1 MQAPAAVFDGLF
13 SGGVWHIAFAALCL
27 TLKTPFIYSPGL
39 DFLNLENHGMPKFLL
54 GRRQFALG
62 AAAAATTALI
72 PKGNAL
78 AIDTLAQAPAPNP
91 PVEAQSLDQKTRA
104 AMAKLSASAQAE
116 VEMKVASI
124 FRKYGDRLSDEQKA
138 DIRRIMA
145 ESQEGLEKMRAFK
158 LENGDQPADAFRAY
172 RSEAKVGA
180 AEAKLGAVK
189 EKPSAAKENSA
200 MKPAQ
205 ARSRKENK

>member
-1 MQAPAAVFDGLF
+1 
-13 SGGVWHIAFAALCL
+13 
-27 TLKTPFIYSPGL
+27 
-39 DFLNLENHGMPKFLL
+39 MPKFLL

-62 AAAAATTALI
+62 AAAAATTAL
-72 PKGNAL
+72 AL
-78 AIDTLAQAPAPNP
+78 PGKAVLGHDLLVHTAASVDQSMD
-91 PVEAQSLDQKTRA
+91 AQSLDKKTRA

-124 FRKYGDRLSDEQKA
+124 FRKYGDRLNDEQKA

-172 RSEAKVGA
+172 RHEEKRSEQ
-180 AEAKLGAVK
+180 
-189 EKPSAAKENSA
+189 KPRQQKSREAAK
-200 MKPAQ
+200 
-205 ARSRKENK
+205 

>member
-1 MQAPAAVFDGLF
+1 
-13 SGGVWHIAFAALCL
+13 
-27 TLKTPFIYSPGL
+27 
-39 DFLNLENHGMPKFLL
+39 MPKFLL

-62 AAAAATTALI
+62 AAATAL
-72 PKGNAL
+72 AL
-78 AIDTLAQAPAPNP
+78 PGKAVLGHDLLAQAAAGTDQP
-91 PVEAQSLDQKTRA
+91 PDSQSLDKKTRA

-158 LENGDQPADAFRAY
+158 LDNGDQPADAFRAY
-172 RSEAKVGA
+172 RYEDKRSQQ
-180 AEAKLGAVK
+180 
-189 EKPSAAKENSA
+189 KPGEAAK
-200 MKPAQ
+200 
-205 ARSRKENK
+205 

>member
-1 MQAPAAVFDGLF
+1 
-13 SGGVWHIAFAALCL
+13 
-27 TLKTPFIYSPGL
+27 
-39 DFLNLENHGMPKFLL
+39 MPKFLL

-78 AIDTLAQAPAPNP
+78 PIDALAQTAVTGDSS
-91 PVEAQSLDQKTRA
+91 VEGKTRR
-104 AMAKLSASAQAE
+104 AMAKLSPSAQAE
-116 VEMKVASI
+116 VEMKIASV

-172 RSEAKVGA
+172 R
-180 AEAKLGAVK
+180 AEEKPRQVLVHK
-189 EKPSAAKENSA
+189 EKAHAAGAHPQSGNET
-200 MKPAQ
+200 
-205 ARSRKENK
+205 R

>member
-1 MQAPAAVFDGLF
+1 
-13 SGGVWHIAFAALCL
+13 
-27 TLKTPFIYSPGL
+27 
-39 DFLNLENHGMPKFLL
+39 MPKFLL
-54 GRRQFALG
+54 ARRQFALG

-72 PKGNAL
+72 PKGNGL
-78 AIDTLAQAPAPNP
+78 AIDVLAQAATTDSQPLDP
-91 PVEAQSLDQKTRA
+91 QSLEAKTKA

-172 RSEAKVGA
+172 RNDQHRSQINPGET
-180 AEAKLGAVK
+180 KLKAGNS
-189 EKPSAAKENSA
+189 SA
-200 MKPAQ
+200 
-205 ARSRKENK
+205 RKGKR

>member
-1 MQAPAAVFDGLF
+1 
-13 SGGVWHIAFAALCL
+13 
-27 TLKTPFIYSPGL
+27 
-39 DFLNLENHGMPKFLL
+39 MPKFLL

-72 PKGNAL
+72 PKGNGLTVDAL
-78 AIDTLAQAPAPNP
+78 VQTAPVGTQPADP
-91 PVEAQSLDQKTRA
+91 QSLEGKTKA
-104 AMAKLSASAQAE
+104 AMAKLSASGQAE

-158 LENGDQPADAFRAY
+158 LENSDQPADAFRAY
-172 RSEAKVGA
+172 RSEQPGD
-180 AEAKLGAVK
+180 VK
-189 EKPSAAKENSA
+189 SSDARLKAGG
-200 MKPAQ
+200 PAHG
-205 ARSRKENK
+205 KGKK

>member
-1 MQAPAAVFDGLF
+1 M
-13 SGGVWHIAFAALCL
+13 S
-27 TLKTPFIYSPGL
+27 
-39 DFLNLENHGMPKFLL
+39 KFLL

-62 AAAAATTALI
+62 AAAVATNALI
-72 PKGNAL
+72 PKGNGL
-78 AIDTLAQAPAPNP
+78 TMDVVAQAA
-91 PVEAQSLDQKTRA
+91 VADQSLEAKTRA

-124 FRKYGDRLSDEQKA
+124 FRKYGDRLSEEQKA

-172 RSEAKVGA
+172 RSEKPGGVKPS
-180 AEAKLGAVK
+180 EAKLKADG
-189 EKPSAAKENSA
+189 
-200 MKPAQ
+200 PAHG
-205 ARSRKENK
+205 KGKN

>member
-1 MQAPAAVFDGLF
+1 M
-13 SGGVWHIAFAALCL
+13 S
-27 TLKTPFIYSPGL
+27 
-39 DFLNLENHGMPKFLL
+39 KFLL

-72 PKGNAL
+72 SKGNAL
-78 AIDTLAQAPAPNP
+78 PADFLAQTAAAGGNLSP
-91 PVEAQSLDQKTRA
+91 EEKTRA

-124 FRKYGDRLSDEQKA
+124 LRKYGDRLSDEQKA

-172 RSEAKVGA
+172 LSEAKLKSG
-180 AEAKLGAVK
+180 EAHK
-189 EKPSAAKENSA
+189 
-200 MKPAQ
+200 KPAERKP
-205 ARSRKENK
+205 AEGKSRGGKK

>member
-1 MQAPAAVFDGLF
+1 
-13 SGGVWHIAFAALCL
+13 
-27 TLKTPFIYSPGL
+27 
-39 DFLNLENHGMPKFLL
+39 MPKFLL

-78 AIDTLAQAPAPNP
+78 SVDALVQAAAGS
-91 PVEAQSLDQKTRA
+91 PVALDPQSLEAKTKA

-124 FRKYGDRLSDEQKA
+124 FRKYGERLSDEQKA

-158 LENGDQPADAFRAY
+158 LENGDQPADAFHAY
-172 RSEAKVGA
+172 RSSETSSGA
-180 AEAKLGAVK
+180 ATKSAPS
-189 EKPSAAKENSA
+189 KP
-200 MKPAQ
+200 
-205 ARSRKENK
+205 RKANK

>member
-1 MQAPAAVFDGLF
+1 
-13 SGGVWHIAFAALCL
+13 
-27 TLKTPFIYSPGL
+27 
-39 DFLNLENHGMPKFLL
+39 MPKFLL

-78 AIDTLAQAPAPNP
+78 PFDALAQATASPA
-91 PVEAQSLDQKTRA
+91 ASSDTQSLEAKTRT

-124 FRKYGDRLSDEQKA
+124 FRKYGERLSDEQKA

-172 RSEAKVGA
+172 RSEANPGA
-180 AEAKLGAVK
+180 AHERGAT
-189 EKPSAAKENSA
+189 KPTQS
-200 MKPAQ
+200 KP
-205 ARSRKENK
+205 RKENK

>member
-1 MQAPAAVFDGLF
+1 M
-13 SGGVWHIAFAALCL
+13 S
-27 TLKTPFIYSPGL
+27 
-39 DFLNLENHGMPKFLL
+39 KFLL

-62 AAAAATTALI
+62 AAAVATNALI
-72 PKGNAL
+72 PKGKAL
-78 AIDTLAQAPAPNP
+78 PLHALAQAVASPATSVDP
-91 PVEAQSLDQKTRA
+91 QSLEQKTRA

-172 RSEAKVGA
+172 RSEKPGEVKPAR
-180 AEAKLGAVK
+180 AKLKAGN
-189 EKPSAAKENSA
+189 PAK
-200 MKPAQ
+200 
-205 ARSRKENK
+205 RKENK

>member
-1 MQAPAAVFDGLF
+1 
-13 SGGVWHIAFAALCL
+13 
-27 TLKTPFIYSPGL
+27 
-39 DFLNLENHGMPKFLL
+39 MPKFLI
-54 GRRQFALG
+54 GRRQFAFG

-72 PKGNAL
+72 SKGNAL
-78 AIDTLAQAPAPNP
+78 SIDALAQTATGPAASLDP
-91 PVEAQSLDQKTRA
+91 QSLEAKTQA

-172 RSEAKVGA
+172 RSEEKPVAIKPV
-180 AEAKLGAVK
+180 KTQFRK
-189 EKPSAAKENSA
+189 EK
-200 MKPAQ
+200 Q
-205 ARSRKENK
+205 